1 MLSLKKHKLSVT
13 IYITPRLVYFWKRKS
28 TSMKKILLFTLSFLL
43 FIGVQAQTESVAA
56 ADDVLSLKESE
67 FDFGKIP
74 QGKPVYHT
82 FEITN
87 TSDKP
92 LKLDNVSASCGCT
105 TPEWSRD
112 EIAPGAT
119 AVIKVGYNAA
129 AEGQFEKP
137 ITIAYGSNKTKIIKI
152 KGIVWK
158 VPAGAAPANAPISFL
173 KAQIKN

>member
-1 MLSLKKHKLSVT
+1 
-13 IYITPRLVYFWKRKS
+13 
-28 TSMKKILLFTLSFLL
+28 MKKVLLFAFSLLL
-43 FIGVQAQTESVAA
+43 FAVVKAQTETAA
-56 ADDVLSLKESE
+56 PAEVLLLKETE

-82 FEITN
+82 FEIVN
-87 TSDKP
+87 KGDKP

-129 AEGQFEKP
+129 NEGPFDKF
-137 ITIAYGSNKTKIIKI
+137 ITITYNGNQSKILKI
-152 KGIVWK
+152 KGQVWK
-158 VPAGAAPANAPISFL
+158 APSGAAPANAPVSFL
-173 KAQIKN
+173 KSQINN